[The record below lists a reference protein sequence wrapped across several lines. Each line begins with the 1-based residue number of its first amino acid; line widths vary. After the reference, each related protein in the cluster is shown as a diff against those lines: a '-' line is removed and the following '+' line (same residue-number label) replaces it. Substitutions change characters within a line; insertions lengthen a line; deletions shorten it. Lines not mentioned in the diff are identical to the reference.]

1 MRNLFLS
8 QIHMIVNWISL
19 ESWSEIMRHTVR
31 RLHLG
36 LCEIVAVSSGEV
48 RTDQTFNQ
56 DVLRCTNQENN
67 PQSYT

>member
-1 MRNLFLS
+1 
-8 QIHMIVNWISL
+8 
-19 ESWSEIMRHTVR
+19 MRHTVR